1 MVVFSTDIQHI
12 GINLSHKVQDVA
24 LKYRLP
30 PKIST
35 PRKERGAWRFNIAV
49 SKSYPAARA
58 SPLLPP
64 PLIGRGKKLQMSL
77 TE

>member
-1 MVVFSTDIQHI
+1 MPPGTLQAQPPAHSMCGLADGVLC
-12 GINLSHKVQDVA
+12 LSVQKKTAGVT
-24 LKYRLP
+24 R
-30 PKIST
+30 
-35 PRKERGAWRFNIAV
+35 RKERGAWQSIIAV

-64 PLIGRGKKLQMSL
+64 LTGREKKSQMSL